1 MIYQD
6 LYNTA
11 YNGILGV
18 CTNVNNYAS
27 IASEFKAGYSRNI
40 TEAKATATLSIV
52 NPINQVSSSTISSQ
66 FQQHLVT
73 YGVDLNNEV
82 DVEDATGLINFYTAL
97 ASFVSAKVCIA
108 GGNESDSKYIIYNE
122 NGSAK
127 PYTIID
133 PLDVIRANDNLTTT
147 RTINQI
153 IASNIKAYIVR
164 YNLSI

>member
-1 MIYQD
+1 MIYRD

-11 YNGILGV
+11 YNNIVSV
-18 CTNVNNYAS
+18 CTNVNNYGS
-27 IASEFKAGYSRNI
+27 ITSAFKPGYSR
-40 TEAKATATLSIV
+40 TVTSSLASARLSIA
-52 NPINQVSSSTISSQ
+52 NPINQVSASTISSQ
-66 FQQHLVT
+66 FQQHLTT
-73 YGVDLNNEV
+73 YGVDLNDTVN
-82 DVEDATGLINFYTAL
+82 VEDATGLINFYTAL

-108 GGNESDSKYIIYNE
+108 GGNESDSKYIIYNQ

-164 YNLSI
+164 YNLSM

>member
-11 YNGILGV
+11 YNSIIEV
-18 CTNVNNYAS
+18 CMNVNSYAS
-27 IASEFKAGYSRNI
+27 IASEFKSGYSRSI
-40 TEAKATATLSIV
+40 TQAKATATLSIV
-52 NPINQVSSSTISSQ
+52 NPINQVGASTISSQ
-66 FQQHLVT
+66 FQQHLTT
-73 YGVDLNNEV
+73 YGVDLNDEV

-97 ASFVSAKVCIA
+97 ASFVSAKVCVA

-164 YNLSI
+164 YTLSI